1 MKVKVNWRER
11 KYRRK
16 YLLMLKERYSKKK
29 KKTSKSVVTMQDFQ
43 KILKVCQGT
52 MMGPFYFFK
61 ITMKSTVFK

>member
-16 YLLMLKERYSKKK
+16 YLRMLKERYSKKK
-29 KKTSKSVVTMQDFQ
+29 TSISVVTMLDFQ

-52 MMGPFYFFK
+52 MKGPFYFFK